1 MGFDQ
6 RQTNGGKDREGFKNL
21 TLTSNMEAFMG
32 HLEFLDEADIKQFCA
47 VECCLCPSNALALLN
62 NDDGIAK
69 ILSL

>member
-1 MGFDQ
+1 
-6 RQTNGGKDREGFKNL
+6 
-21 TLTSNMEAFMG
+21 MEAFMG
-32 HLEFLDEADIKQFCA
+32 HLESLDEADIKQFCA